1 MTVGSAGG
9 AASNPHRQAEDTAG
23 AADGPTQLAA
33 DLLLHWLDTL
43 SGARGASIHTVTAYR
58 RDVRGYLEFLTEH
71 LGAVPT
77 AAGLGQVAATD
88 LRAWMAARRA
98 SGLSP
103 RSLAR
108 ALSAVR
114 AFHRWLAETR
124 SIDAPAVQAARAPR
138 IKPRLPRPVAEDG
151 VRALIAEAGAFHPAP
166 WIAARDVAV
175 LTLLYA
181 CGLRIA
187 EALALPRRV
196 HPLGDTLRVIGKG
209 GRERA
214 VPVLP
219 VARSAIATYVAA
231 CPHDPGP
238 EGALF
243 LGARG
248 GPLNPRLVQKVVADC
263 RTRLGLPATATPHAL
278 RHSFATHLLSAGGD
292 LRSIQTLLGH
302 ASLSST
308 QIYTELDEARL
319 MEVYDKSHPRAR

>member
-1 MTVGSAGG
+1 MVGVTGGSAGG
-9 AASNPHRQAEDTAG
+9 AGSNQQTGPDIEATALMAE
-23 AADGPTQLAA
+23 
-33 DLLLHWLDTL
+33 WLDTL
-43 SGARGASIHTVTAYR
+43 SSLRGASTHTVTAYR
-58 RDVRGYLEFLTEH
+58 RDVSGYLAFMTAH
-71 LGAVPT
+71 LGAVPNART
-77 AAGLGQVAATD
+77 LAGIEAAEV
-88 LRAWMAARRA
+88 RAWMAERRLN
-98 SGLSP
+98 GLSP

-124 SIDAPAVQAARAPR
+124 GVDAPAVQAARAPR

-151 VRALIAEAGAFHPAP
+151 VRALIAEAGASHPAP
-166 WIAARDVAV
+166 WIAARDMAV

-187 EALALPRRV
+187 EALALPRSA
-196 HPLGDTLRVIGKG
+196 HPIGETLRVTGKG
-209 GRERA
+209 RRERV

-219 VARSAIATYVAA
+219 VARAAVKTYINA

-238 EGALF
+238 DGALF

-248 GPLNPRLVQKVVADC
+248 GPLNPRLVQKVVAEC
-263 RTRLGLPATATPHAL
+263 RERLGLPSSATPHAL

-308 QIYTELDEARL
+308 QIYTSVDEARL
-319 MEVYDKSHPRAR
+319 MEVYDNAHPRARMDPE

>member
-9 AASNPHRQAEDTAG
+9 AGTNRKTEEEEADALAFVRQ
-23 AADGPTQLAA
+23 
-33 DLLLHWLDTL
+33 WLDSL
-43 SGARGASIHTVTAYR
+43 SNLRGASVHTITAYR
-58 RDVRGYLEFLTEH
+58 RDVSGYIAFLIQH
-71 LGAVPT
+71 FGAVPGAET
-77 AAGLGQVAATD
+77 LAGIEATD
-88 LRAWMAARRA
+88 LRAWMAERRR

-108 ALSAVR
+108 AVSAVR
-114 AFHRWLAETR
+114 AFHRWLAETHGIVTP
-124 SIDAPAVQAARAPR
+124 SVQAARAPKV
-138 IKPRLPRPVAEDG
+138 KPRLPRPVAEDG
-151 VRALIAEAGAFHPAP
+151 VRALIAEAGAVHPAA

-187 EALALPRRV
+187 EALALPRRA
-196 HPLGDTLRVIGKG
+196 HPIGETLRVLGKG
-209 GRERA
+209 RRERV

-219 VARSAIATYVAA
+219 VARAAVATYITA

-248 GPLNPRLVQKVVADC
+248 GPLNARLVQKVVAEC
-263 RTRLGLPATATPHAL
+263 RGRLGLPSSATPHAL

-292 LRSIQTLLGH
+292 LRAIQTLLGH

-308 QIYTELDEARL
+308 QIYTSVDEARL
-319 MEVYDKSHPRAR
+319 MEVYDSAHPHARRDRDRSP